1 VTPGPADLV
10 MSKRRFIAQLPEQG
24 EPEIGQELIR
34 IRYDDGRCEE
44 LRLHDYARVYSFP
57 GLYEQIVRDRL
68 ECCSPEQ
75 IASMLAQAVDEI
87 GWDRAQVRV
96 IDLAAGNGMSG
107 EALVKR
113 GLKPVLGTDIVAA
126 ARDAALRDRPN
137 VYGAY
142 ETLDLLALTPEQTTA
157 IAACDVNAVSC
168 VAPVG
173 NAADQLPPSAL
184 IAVIRLLAPDAL
196 IAYMHDPTFGVP
208 DPITPDLLGE
218 QLGDGVRTRQLERRR
233 YVHRRTVGGQPYEMD
248 GVILRVTRA

>member
-1 VTPGPADLV
+1 
-10 MSKRRFIAQLPEQG
+10 MSSEGFSAELPEQG
-24 EPEIGQELIR
+24 EPEVGQELIR
-34 IRYDDGRCEE
+34 IRYDDGRSEE
-44 LRLHDYARVYSFP
+44 LRLHDYTRLYAFP

-75 IASMLAQAVDEI
+75 IASMLAHAVDEI

-107 EALVKR
+107 EALVQL

-137 VYGAY
+137 VYRAY

-157 IAACDVNAVSC
+157 IAACNANALSC

-173 NAADQLPPSAL
+173 NAPQQLPVPAL
-184 IAVIRLLAPDAL
+184 TAVIRLLAPDAL
-196 IAYMHDPTFGVP
+196 IAYMHDPTLGVP
-208 DPITPDLLGE
+208 DPITPDLIRE
-218 QLGDGVRTRQLERRR
+218 QVGDGVRTRQLERRR
-233 YVHRRTVGGQPYEMD
+233 YVHRRMVAGQPYEME
-248 GVILRVTRA
+248 GVILRVTRT